1 MHPWQRWP
9 EYSPSRPVETRA
21 ALAQLWQVAGQ
32 PTEALSHIRLTG
44 AEPVLPSSF
53 AVGTAA
59 QASIAASALAA
70 AELWR
75 LRCGRRQLVTVD
87 MRHAAI
93 EFRSERYFRVDGKA
107 PAEIWD
113 KIAGTYRCGDGRWVR
128 LHTNFPHHRDGVLK
142 LLGCAYDRDA
152 VKRALQDWQAEAS

>member
-1 MHPWQRWP
+1 MLHSQRSQ

-21 ALAQLWQVAGQ
+21 ALAQLWQAASQ

-70 AELWR
+70 AS
-75 LRCGRRQLVTVD
+75 QIAKT
-87 MRHAAI
+87 
-93 EFRSERYFRVDGKA
+93 SNPQNN
-107 PAEIWD
+107 PA
-113 KIAGTYRCGDGRWVR
+113 
-128 LHTNFPHHRDGVLK
+128 
-142 LLGCAYDRDA
+142 LLGWVSDYGQPGNVLANTPNWA
-152 VKRALQDWQAEAS
+152 ASLGTPQTNAQGQGQNFNQREQQWN